1 MRSHHFTIAA
11 AFALVAATTACNQLL
26 SVDNPGRVPA
36 DALADPGLIP
46 ALEAGALQQF
56 QCGWEQYV
64 ITGGVL
70 SGEYWVSN
78 QFVDS
83 HTWEWRSVPD
93 VKANAGGCPTSRTQ
107 TFMGFYTPLQQAR
120 FQLDDLG
127 KRLAT
132 FTDAQVP
139 NRARIQAEAAA
150 YGGYTYL
157 LLAEGMCDMTV
168 DGGPK
173 ISKADVLKTAEQRF
187 TDAIGFA
194 TTAND
199 ASLKNMAYVGRARE
213 RLDAGNTSGAAA
225 DAALVT
231 DPKFVRVAEYAEGGA
246 VSREDRLYNMT
257 VRNDFLSVAPQ
268 YQNLKLEDGDPDPR
282 VPVKNMNRIGPDN
295 VTQMW
300 QQQKFVA
307 GAGQTPLPI
316 ASYAEAQLI
325 FAEATGGQAGLDAIN
340 RVRALSKIPAI
351 TSVPADFKS
360 LIIEERR
367 RQLFS
372 EGQRYGDMLRFNLP
386 FQTGVN
392 RKGQTY
398 SNLTCVPLPD
408 IETRNNPNLAN
419 G

>member
-1 MRSHHFTIAA
+1 MRSHHLTIAA
-11 AFALVAATTACNQLL
+11 AFALVAATACNQLL

-56 QCGWEQYV
+56 QCGWEEYV
-64 ITGGVL
+64 ITAGVL

-83 HTWEWRSVPD
+83 HTWEWRSVGD
-93 VKANAGGCPTSRTQ
+93 VKANPGACPTSRTQ
-107 TFMGFYTPLQQAR
+107 TYMGFYTPLQQAR
-120 FQLDDLG
+120 FQLDDLA

-150 YGGYTYL
+150 YGGYTYV

-173 ISKADVLKTAEQRF
+173 ISKADVLKTAEQHF

-194 TTAND
+194 TAAND

-213 RLDAGNTSGAAA
+213 RLDAGNLPGAAA

-231 DPKFVRVAEYAEGGA
+231 DPKFVRVAEYTEGGA

-257 VRNDFLSVAPQ
+257 VRNDFLSVAPA
-268 YQNLKLEDGDPDPR
+268 YQNLKLENGQPDPR
-282 VPVKNMNRIGPDN
+282 VNVKNLNRIGPDN
-295 VTQMW
+295 VTAMW

-307 GAGQTPLPI
+307 NAGGTPLPI

-340 RVRALSKIPAI
+340 RVRALSNIPAI
-351 TSVPADFKS
+351 TTLPADFKS

-408 IETRNNPNLAN
+408 IETRNNPNLA
-419 G
+419 GS